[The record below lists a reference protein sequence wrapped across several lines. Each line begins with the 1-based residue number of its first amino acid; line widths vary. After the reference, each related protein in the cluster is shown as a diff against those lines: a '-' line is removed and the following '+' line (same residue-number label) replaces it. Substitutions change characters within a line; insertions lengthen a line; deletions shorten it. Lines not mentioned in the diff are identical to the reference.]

1 MGNQWTKD
9 ELKLS
14 LAFYAFN
21 DKVFINNKNIIKSF
35 TDDFNNFLS
44 SDRPANAIGL
54 RMANFK
60 ALDQKFDNQKG
71 LDGYSEDAKE
81 IFIEYTSIE
90 NFEKLKFYFISFVE
104 KYKKSNIYPS
114 VEIINNSKVL
124 ISRDF
129 SNISKEYKFNQNVVR
144 ELLNKFSDNN
154 KLEESFMKEK
164 FKLAAF
170 SEFYKEWNINDVNF
184 GNMLKKSLSKTGTL
198 LTSRQSLAYA
208 TITGLAE
215 REPETIRNLF
225 LELYDED
232 LPLKERI
239 FNFRE
244 SIRLLNDKYKT
255 KDEHSDFHQNGRA
268 ISVYLALRYPD
279 KYFLY
284 KFNECN
290 NFLKRIEAS
299 PGISGKRI
307 SLEDKLF
314 LYSVYMKQILKIL
327 VENKGLIDRYK
338 KLLNNE
344 GLKDESLHFLLIQFL
359 WVSQSEEKVE
369 SWLYTEEE
377 YNPDLKVEV
386 VLKLMKN
393 NSIFSESTIEILE
406 KYALYEENGI
416 SPKELST
423 IYGGEENLYNNAIWQ
438 LGKKIVKHT
447 NLPLYESDDDEKSQF
462 WPVVAFGKKNKEL
475 DVFRYRLR
483 PEITESLKRFKE
495 TVSKQKD
502 KELFISKETQMDFI
516 SLLDTKLNVIVQGPP
531 GVGKSYSIQ
540 KLINKRENSQ
550 LYKNV
555 KIVQFHPSYSYED
568 FVQGYRYK
576 EQQISL
582 VDGPFLKICREA
594 RDTPDQNFYLII
606 DEINRA
612 NISKVFG
619 EVFLLIEK
627 EKRENDFVSL
637 LYNQDTDF
645 TVPNNL
651 FVIGTMNTSDRS
663 IAIMDYALRRRFS
676 FISFEPGFLTEGFVN
691 YQKKLNNNKF
701 NSIINLIKEINLEI
715 RESELLGKNFEIGHS
730 YFSNLE
736 ENDSQIE
743 SKLRNIVKYEIIPY
757 IQEVFIEDEDTTNR
771 LTSKLVSLIHDRN

>member
-14 LAFYAFN
+14 LAFYAFH
-21 DKVFINNKNIIKSF
+21 DKTSLNNKNTIKIF
-35 TDDFNNFLS
+35 TSDFNNFLS
-44 SDRPANAIGL
+44 SNRPANAIGL

-81 IFIEYTSIE
+81 IFIEHTGIE
-90 NFEKLKFYFISFVE
+90 KFEKLKYYFISFVE
-104 KYKKSNIYPS
+104 KYRKSNIYPTIDS
-114 VEIINNSKVL
+114 INNTKVL
-124 ISRDF
+124 IVRDF
-129 SNISKEYKFNQNVVR
+129 SKTSIEYKFNQNVVR
-144 ELLNKFSDNN
+144 DLLIKFSANN
-154 KLEESFMKEK
+154 KLEDSFMKEK

-170 SEFYKEWNINDVNF
+170 SEFNKEWNINDPDF
-184 GNMLKKSLSKTGTL
+184 GIMLKKSLSKTGTL

-215 REPETIRNLF
+215 REPETIRSLF
-225 LELYDED
+225 LELYDEN

-244 SIRLLNDKYKT
+244 SIRSLNDKYKT

-268 ISVYLALRYPD
+268 ISVYLALRYPE

-307 SLEDKLF
+307 SLEDKLY
-314 LYSVYMKQILKIL
+314 LYSFYMKQILKIL
-327 VENKGLIDRYK
+327 SENEELIDRYK
-338 KLLNNE
+338 KLLNSE

-359 WVSQSEEKVE
+359 WVSLSEELVE
-369 SWLYTEEE
+369 NWLYTEEE
-377 YNPDLKVEV
+377 YNPELKVEV
-386 VLKLMKN
+386 ILKLMKN
-393 NSIFSESTIEILE
+393 NNIFSESTIEILE
-406 KYALYEENGI
+406 KYALHEESGI
-416 SPKELST
+416 SPKELSN

-438 LGKKIVKHT
+438 LGKKLVKHT
-447 NLPLYESDDDEKSQF
+447 NLPQYESDDDEKSQF

-483 PEITESLKRFKE
+483 PEIIESLNLYKE
-495 TVSKQKD
+495 SLSKQKD

-516 SLLDTKLNVIVQGPP
+516 SLLETKLNVIVQGPP

-540 KLINKRENSQ
+540 KLINKRENSR

-582 VDGPFLKICREA
+582 VDGPFLNICKEA
-594 RDTPDQNFYLII
+594 RNSPNQNFYLII

-627 EKRENDFVSL
+627 EKRETEFISL
-637 LYNQDTDF
+637 LYNQDANF

-651 FVIGTMNTSDRS
+651 YIIGTMNTSDRS

-676 FISFEPGFLTEGFVN
+676 FINFEPGFLTEGFFN

-701 NSIINLIKEINLEI
+701 NNIINLIKEINLEI
-715 RESELLGKNFEIGHS
+715 RENELLGKNFEIGHS

-736 ENDSQIE
+736 EKDSLIE
-743 SKLRNIVKYEIIPY
+743 TKLRNIVKYEIIPY
-757 IQEVFIEDEDTTNR
+757 IQEVFIEDEETRIR
-771 LTSKLVSLIHDRN
+771 LTSKLGSLIHD